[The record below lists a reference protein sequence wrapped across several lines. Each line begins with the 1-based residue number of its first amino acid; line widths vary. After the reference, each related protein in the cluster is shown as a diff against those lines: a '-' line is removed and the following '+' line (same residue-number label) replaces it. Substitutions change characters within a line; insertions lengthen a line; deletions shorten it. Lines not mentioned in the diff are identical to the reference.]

1 MVLIRG
7 LVASFYSFRI
17 VHGRKMC
24 MAEERSKKLEL
35 LWYVPS
41 ERSGNRNKL
50 KKRFVSISTA
60 SCLRKPQ
67 MKQISCQIRIK
78 CQGARLFTSSYCPNF
93 DHPYNLSGPQYIFNS
108 VISILNR
115 VYVIIKSEFCN
126 VKHTF
131 SLFMM
136 PFMGRGS

>member
-60 SCLRKPQ
+60 SC
-67 MKQISCQIRIK
+67 
-78 CQGARLFTSSYCPNF
+78 FTKAPNET
-93 DHPYNLSGPQYIFNS
+93 DQLSNKNKMPRSTVVYLI
-108 VISILNR
+108 ILP
-115 VYVIIKSEFCN
+115 E
-126 VKHTF
+126 
-131 SLFMM
+131 L
-136 PFMGRGS
+136 